1 MIRRKRLTDIL
12 DEYMDRLEEMLEH
25 HLAESERETLWHPS
39 SEAIEPLANVYIEPR
54 EVVITVDIPCA
65 DSESTRVRF
74 VSDTTV
80 EVEANLQYTLD
91 FSVFRIMHRSG
102 RFKKYH
108 IRIDLPVPVDPS
120 RASITCYRNVL
131 EVRAPRK

>member
-1 MIRRKRLTDIL
+1 MSRRRRLTDIIE
-12 DEYMDRLEEMLEH
+12 EYMGRLEGIIENY
-25 HLAESERETLWHPS
+25 LAEVEKRSLWHPS
-39 SEAIEPLANVYIEPR
+39 SEAIEPLANVYVEPR

-65 DSESTRVRF
+65 DSESARVRF
-74 VSDTTV
+74 VDENTV
-80 EVEANLQYTLD
+80 EIEANLQRTLD
-91 FSVFRIMHRSG
+91 FSSLRVTHRSG